1 MARSKYEVYF
11 QEMLEQNRELFEE
24 FIEIHNKYAEN
35 PKEWQEKFNEVGS
48 PVLDVIR
55 KYENR
60 LCAKSGNTGY
70 GKFTTTLA
78 DKFQAIVKQYFPKIS
93 QVGIIIQ

>member
-11 QEMLEQNRELFEE
+11 QEMLEQNKDLFEK
-24 FIEIHNKYAEN
+24 FVVVHNNYSTDPKKYQSE
-35 PKEWQEKFNEVGS
+35 FNEIGDE
-48 PVLDVIR
+48 VLDVIR

-70 GKFTTTLA
+70 GKYTTTLA
-78 DKFQAIVKQYFPKIS
+78 DKFQAIVKQYFPKIG
-93 QVGIIIQ
+93 QVGMILG

>member
-1 MARSKYEVYF
+1 MGRSKYELYF
-11 QEMLEQNRELFEE
+11 QEMLDQNRELFEE
-24 FIEIHNKYAEN
+24 FIDIHNKYSED
-35 PKEWQEKFNEVGS
+35 PTRWQDKFNEVGS

-70 GKFTTTLA
+70 GKYTMALA
-78 DKFQAIVKQYFPKIS
+78 DKFQAIVKQYFPKIGK
-93 QVGIIIQ
+93 VGLIVQ